1 MPIYQLD
8 QLVPQIDPTA
18 WVHDSAVLIGDVRI
32 GPNASVW
39 PNVSIRGDN
48 TRIDIRAG
56 SNIQEGCVL
65 HVDLD
70 TPLTI
75 HDNVTVGH
83 QAMLHGCT
91 IHSGS
96 LIGMQ
101 AIVLNHAVIGKNCL
115 IGAGAIVPEGR
126 EIPDGSLVIGVGKV
140 VRTLTDEEIANMHA
154 NSLSYQE
161 RAQFYAKSLK
171 RIG

>member
-1 MPIYQLD
+1 MAIYQLD
-8 QLVPQIDPTA
+8 HLTPQIDPTA
-18 WVHDSAVLIGDVRI
+18 WIFESSILIGDVRV

-48 TRIDIRAG
+48 TTIAIGAG

-65 HVDLD
+65 HVDSD
-70 TPLTI
+70 APLTI
-75 HDNVTVGH
+75 HENVTVGH

-101 AIVLNHAVIGKNCL
+101 AIVLNHAVVGKNCL

-126 EIPDGSLVIGVGKV
+126 EIPDGSLVIGVGKI
-140 VRTLTDEEIANMHA
+140 VRTLSEEEITQMHH
-154 NSLSYQE
+154 NNTNYQH
-161 RAQFYAKSLK
+161 RALRYATSLK
-171 RIG
+171 RID

>member
-8 QLVPQIDPTA
+8 TLVPQIDENA
-18 WVHDSAVLIGDVRI
+18 YVHESAVIIGDVHI
-32 GPNASVW
+32 GARASVW

-48 TRIDIRAG
+48 IRIEIRAG

-65 HVDLD
+65 HVDPD
-70 TPLTI
+70 TPLTV
-75 HDNVTVGH
+75 HENVTVGH

-101 AIVLNHAVIGKNCL
+101 AIVLNNAVIGKNCL

-126 EIPDGSLVIGVGKV
+126 EIPDGSLVIGVGKI
-140 VRTLTDEEIANMHA
+140 VRTLSEEEIANMHA
-154 NSLSYQE
+154 NNKNYQE
-161 RAQFYAKSLK
+161 RAAFYAKSLK

>member
-8 QLVPQIDPTA
+8 TLTPQIDPQAYVHETA
-18 WVHDSAVLIGDVRI
+18 VIIGDVHI
-32 GPNASVW
+32 GPNASIW

-48 TRIDIRAG
+48 IRIDIKAG
-56 SNIQEGCVL
+56 SNVQEGCVL
-65 HVDLD
+65 HVDPD

-75 HDNVTVGH
+75 HENVTVGH

-91 IHSGS
+91 IHSGT

-101 AIVLNHAVIGKNCL
+101 AIILNNAVIGKNCL

-126 EIPDGSLVIGVGKV
+126 EIPDGSLVIGIGKV
-140 VRTLTDEEIANMHA
+140 VRTLSDDEIANLHA
-154 NSLSYQE
+154 NNKNYQE
-161 RAQFYAKSLK
+161 RAQHYAKLLK

>member
-1 MPIYQLD
+1 MPIYQLEN
-8 QLVPQIDPTA
+8 LTPQIDA
-18 WVHDSAVLIGDVRI
+18 DAYVHDTAVIIGDVYI
-32 GPNASVW
+32 GPRASVW

-48 TRIDIRAG
+48 TRIEIRAG
-56 SNIQEGCVL
+56 SNIQEGSVL
-65 HVDLD
+65 HVDPD
-70 TPLTI
+70 TPLTV
-75 HDNVTVGH
+75 HENVTVGH

-101 AIVLNHAVIGKNCL
+101 AIVLNNAVIGKNCL

-126 EIPDGSLVIGVGKV
+126 EIPDGSLVIGVGKI
-140 VRTLTDEEIANMHA
+140 VRTLSEDEIANMHG
-154 NSLSYQE
+154 NCTHYQE
-161 RAQFYAKSLK
+161 RAEFYAKSLK

>member
-1 MPIYQLD
+1 MPIYQLED
-8 QLVPQIDPTA
+8 LTPQID
-18 WVHDSAVLIGDVRI
+18 DSAYVHESAVIIGDVRI
-32 GPNASVW
+32 GARASIW

-48 TRIDIRAG
+48 IRIDIRAG

-65 HVDLD
+65 HVDPD
-70 TPLTI
+70 TPLTV
-75 HDNVTVGH
+75 HENVTVGH

-115 IGAGAIVPEGR
+115 IGAGAIIPEGR
-126 EIPDGSLVIGVGKV
+126 EIPDGSLVIGIGKI
-140 VRTLTDEEIANMHA
+140 VRTLSDEEIATMHA
-154 NSLSYQE
+154 NNRNYQE
-161 RAQFYAKSLK
+161 RAALYAKSLK

>member
-1 MPIYQLD
+1 MAIYQLD
-8 QLVPQIDPTA
+8 TLTPQIDPDA
-18 WVHDSAVLIGDVRI
+18 YVHESAVIIGDVHI
-32 GPNASVW
+32 GPRASVW

-48 TRIDIRAG
+48 IRIEIRAG
-56 SNIQEGCVL
+56 ANIQEGCVL
-65 HVDLD
+65 HVDPD
-70 TPLTI
+70 TPLI
-75 HDNVTVGH
+75 VHENVTVGH

-126 EIPDGSLVIGVGKV
+126 EIPDGSLVIGVGKI
-140 VRTLTDEEIANMHA
+140 VRTLSDEEIANMHA
-154 NSLSYQE
+154 NNLNYQE
-161 RAQFYAKSLK
+161 RAAFYAKSLK

>member
-1 MPIYQLD
+1 MPIYQLED
-8 QLVPQIDPTA
+8 LTPQID
-18 WVHDSAVLIGDVRI
+18 DSAYVHESAVIIGDVRI
-32 GPNASVW
+32 GPRASIW

-48 TRIDIRAG
+48 IRIDIRAG

-65 HVDLD
+65 HVDPD
-70 TPLTI
+70 TPLTV
-75 HDNVTVGH
+75 HENVTVGH

-91 IHSGS
+91 IHNGS

-101 AIVLNHAVIGKNCL
+101 AIVLNHAVIGRNCL

-126 EIPDGSLVIGVGKV
+126 EIPDGSLVIGVGKI
-140 VRTLTDEEIANMHA
+140 VRTLSDEEIATMHA
-154 NSLSYQE
+154 NNRNYQE
-161 RAQFYAKSLK
+161 RAALYAKSLK

>member
-8 QLVPQIDPTA
+8 TLVPQIDATA
-18 WVHDSAVLIGDVRI
+18 FIHETAVIIGDVRI

-48 TRIDIRAG
+48 IRIEIRAG

-65 HVDLD
+65 HVDPD
-70 TPLTI
+70 TPLTV
-75 HDNVTVGH
+75 HENVTVGH

-101 AIVLNHAVIGKNCL
+101 AIVLNKAVIGKNCL

-126 EIPDGSLVIGVGKV
+126 EIPDNSLVIGVGKV
-140 VRTLTDEEIANMHA
+140 VRTLSDDEIANLHA
-154 NSLSYQE
+154 NNKTYQE
-161 RAQFYAKSLK
+161 RAAFYAKSLK

>member
-1 MPIYQLD
+1 MAIYQLD
-8 QLVPQIDPTA
+8 TLTPQIDPSA
-18 WVHDSAVLIGDVRI
+18 YVHESAVIIGDVHI
-32 GPNASVW
+32 GPAASVW

-48 TRIDIRAG
+48 IRIDSRAG

-65 HVDLD
+65 HVDPD

-75 HDNVTVGH
+75 HENVTVGH

-101 AIVLNHAVIGKNCL
+101 AIVLNNAVIGKNCL

-126 EIPDGSLVIGVGKV
+126 EIPDGSLVIGVGKI
-140 VRTLTDEEIANMHA
+140 VRTLSDEEIANMHA
-154 NSLSYQE
+154 NNKNYQQ
-161 RAQFYAKSLK
+161 RAAFYAKSLK

>member
-8 QLVPQIDPTA
+8 KLAPQIDPTA
-18 WVHDSAVLIGDVRI
+18 WVHESAVIIGDVRL
-32 GPNASVW
+32 GPNVSIW

-48 TRIDIRAG
+48 IQIDIRAG
-56 SNIQEGCVL
+56 SNIQEGSVL
-65 HVDLD
+65 HVDPD
-70 TPLTI
+70 TPLI
-75 HDNVTVGH
+75 VHENVTVGH
-83 QAMLHGCT
+83 QAMLHGCV
-91 IHSGS
+91 IGSGS

-101 AIVLNHAVIGKNCL
+101 AIILNHAVIGKNCL

-140 VRTLTDEEIANMHA
+140 VRTLSDEEIEQMRIN
-154 NSLSYQE
+154 NQTYQE

>member
-1 MPIYQLD
+1 MAIYQLD
-8 QLVPQIDPTA
+8 HLSPQIDPSA
-18 WVHDSAVLIGDVRI
+18 WIFESAVLIGDVRV
-32 GPNASVW
+32 GARASVW

-48 TRIDIRAG
+48 TTITVGAG
-56 SNIQEGCVL
+56 TNIQEGSVL
-65 HVDLD
+65 HVDSD
-70 TPLTI
+70 APLTL
-75 HDNVTVGH
+75 HENVTVGH

-91 IHSGS
+91 VHRGS

-140 VRTLTDEEIANMHA
+140 VRTLSDEEIAQMALNNA
-154 NSLSYQE
+154 NYQE
-161 RAQFYAKSLK
+161 RAQHYATALK